1 MTFMK
6 SEEQKTN
13 IAAAFFMLAAI
24 ALAGCSDPAEG
35 VKEAEV
41 AAPAGES
48 AETEAV
54 AGAKTYTIH
63 PDSKIDFTG
72 SKITASHS
80 GGFKTF
86 TGKISVA
93 DGNIAPP
100 SSIEI
105 DMNSTWSDSNRLT
118 RHLKS
123 DDFFGVETYPI
134 SKFVLTAAERS
145 GEEYTI
151 TGDLT
156 LHGVTKSI
164 RFPAKIS
171 IADEQVNLTAEFSI
185 MRFDFDIVYKGK
197 ADDLIRDRVVIRL
210 DVKANADA

>member
-1 MTFMK
+1 MK
-6 SEEQKTN
+6 PKQRKLNSQ
-13 IAAAFFMLAAI
+13 IMAGFFVLAAV

-41 AAPAGES
+41 AAPAGENP
-48 AETEAV
+48 EPEAV
-54 AGAKTYTIH
+54 AGTKTYTIR
-63 PDSKIDFTG
+63 PDSVIGFTG

-93 DGNIAPP
+93 DGNLAPP

-105 DMNSTWSDSNRLT
+105 DMNSTWSDSERLT

-123 DDFFGVETYPI
+123 DDFFGVETYPS
-134 SKFVLTAAERS
+134 SKFILTAAELS
-145 GEEYTI
+145 GEEYTL

-164 RFPAKIS
+164 RFPATIS
-171 IADEQVNLTAEFSI
+171 ITDAQVSLTAEFSI
-185 MRFDFDIVYKGK
+185 MRFDFDIVYKGR

-210 DVKANADA
+210 DVKADADA

>member
-1 MTFMK
+1 MK
-6 SEEQKTN
+6 PKQRKLNSQ
-13 IAAAFFMLAAI
+13 IMAGFFVLAAI

-41 AAPAGES
+41 AAPAGENS
-48 AETEAV
+48 EPEAV
-54 AGAKTYTIH
+54 AGTKTYTIH
-63 PDSKIDFTG
+63 PDSVIGFTG

-93 DGNIAPP
+93 DGNLAPP

-105 DMNSTWSDSNRLT
+105 DMNSTWSDSERLT

-123 DDFFGVETYPI
+123 DDFFGVETYPS
-134 SKFVLTAAERS
+134 SKFILTAAELS

-164 RFPAKIS
+164 RFPATIS
-171 IADEQVNLTAEFSI
+171 ITDAQVSLTAEFSI
-185 MRFDFDIVYKGK
+185 MRFDFDIVYKGR

-210 DVKANADA
+210 DVKADADA